1 MMNLSA
7 DDRLALLRDH
17 HLRLVLLRV
26 IGLDMLRAWALLR
39 LILLRHI

>member
-17 HLRLVLLRV
+17 HMGLVFLRV
-26 IGLDMLRAWALLR
+26 IRLDMLRGRALLE
-39 LILLRHI
+39 LILFRHI